1 MLENRIAQYLNQTE
15 IPVEKKTK
23 MGFTNFNI
31 RPFIYQM
38 KWLSEKKRLFLL
50 LKAGSENHVKPSLLM
65 SSFLGETIS
74 QNYGMLRKDIFTS
87 ERDDNGLFLVPLI
100 SSKDS
105 EKIYLNENAGFKP

>member
-1 MLENRIAQYLNQTE
+1 M
-15 IPVEKKTK
+15 
-23 MGFTNFNI
+23 
-31 RPFIYQM
+31 
-38 KWLSEKKRLFLL
+38 
-50 LKAGSENHVKPSLLM
+50 KPSLLM